1 MTERHKMQAEDK
13 RRAFETQIQDNF
25 FKWEKLIENIKLN
38 GEEKI
43 KIMTAEHQQQ
53 LMSKRIE
60 LDELLPIKLKESSEL
75 LN

>member
-1 MTERHKMQAEDK
+1 MQAEDK
-13 RRAFETQIQDNF
+13 RRAFETQLQDNF

>member
-1 MTERHKMQAEDK
+1 MQAEDK
-13 RRAFETQIQDNF
+13 RRAFEAQIQDNF